1 MFTKTREENYSN
13 EILARKVDQL
23 SERQLS
29 VIIAHVL
36 ASALFLFVS
45 WDVVSRQEL
54 IVFFILV
61 LTISGGVR
69 LLFYYL
75 YSILDKQR
83 YQPKTWARGFT
94 IISFLS
100 GVLWGMTPFWFLI
113 PEAPLHMVYVL
124 LILVGLSASALAAS
138 APYFPAYLAFVFPVM
153 GLLTIKL
160 LFFTNE
166 DMVLLGVL
174 GIIFTVFNIYY
185 GRTQSYFNQ
194 QWLLLGYENLELVDT
209 LKLQKERAEKA
220 SRAKS
225 RFLAA
230 ASHDLRQ
237 PLHAMG
243 LYLHVL
249 SESVD
254 KEGQKLVGR
263 VEQSMHAL
271 EGLLN
276 ALLDISKLDAGIVEV
291 HRKTLSLNHLMTK
304 LAEELGPEAREK
316 GIDIKVAY
324 SRLNIYSD
332 PVLLERILRNFIV
345 NAMSHTPGGNI
356 LIGIRRQS
364 EQALIQV
371 WDNGPGIP
379 VSEQAYIFEEFYQV
393 ENPERDRA
401 KGLGLGL
408 AIVKRTAELLGHQV
422 AVRSVH
428 GKGSMFEVSVPLS
441 TEIVEPVKKKTI
453 SGQIPGFSQGRRNI
467 LLIDDDA
474 TIREASV
481 ALLEKW
487 GGVVQAVETAEEAQG
502 VVESVNESIHLIIS
516 DYRLRKGGKGTEV
529 VAALKQG
536 LDYDP
541 AVIIITGDTSAEVL
555 NEVRASGYMVLHK
568 PLNPAQLRMAI
579 NRLLK

>member
-1 MFTKTREENYSN
+1 
-13 EILARKVDQL
+13 
-23 SERQLS
+23 
-29 VIIAHVL
+29 
-36 ASALFLFVS
+36 
-45 WDVVSRQEL
+45 
-54 IVFFILV
+54 
-61 LTISGGVR
+61 
-69 LLFYYL
+69 
-75 YSILDKQR
+75 
-83 YQPKTWARGFT
+83 
-94 IISFLS
+94 
-100 GVLWGMTPFWFLI
+100 
-113 PEAPLHMVYVL
+113 MVYVL

-174 GIIFTVFNIYY
+174 GVIFTVFNIYY

-291 HRKTLSLNHLMTK
+291 HRKTVSLNHLMTK

-324 SRLNIYSD
+324 SRMNIYSD

-345 NAMSHTPGGNI
+345 NAMRHAPGGSI
-356 LIGIRRQS
+356 LIGARRKS
-364 EQALIQV
+364 GQALIQV

-379 VSEQAYIFEEFYQV
+379 VSEQAYILSLIHISE
-393 ENPERDRA
+393 PTRRA
-401 KGLGLGL
+401 C
-408 AIVKRTAELLGHQV
+408 
-422 AVRSVH
+422 RSRMP
-428 GKGSMFEVSVPLS
+428 S
-441 TEIVEPVKKKTI
+441 
-453 SGQIPGFSQGRRNI
+453 
-467 LLIDDDA
+467 
-474 TIREASV
+474 
-481 ALLEKW
+481 
-487 GGVVQAVETAEEAQG
+487 
-502 VVESVNESIHLIIS
+502 
-516 DYRLRKGGKGTEV
+516 
-529 VAALKQG
+529 
-536 LDYDP
+536 
-541 AVIIITGDTSAEVL
+541 SA
-555 NEVRASGYMVLHK
+555 
-568 PLNPAQLRMAI
+568 
-579 NRLLK
+579 